1 MSSEGSIWPGAI
13 HYIGCLI
20 TLRNICFPV
29 STFLASLSACSVARA
44 MHAVNSLIVSLVV
57 FSSFFARRR
66 SMGNVLTVPSKRM
79 TSLRWKAVT
88 ATLRGNNYDGCSGRS
103 ALLISRMSLFFLL
116 FLNIKSSGILSLSSV
131 PLSGWPSSVQT
142 RNHRRRFASTEL
154 LHYVSNWRLERIFV
168 LVY

>member
-1 MSSEGSIWPGAI
+1 
-13 HYIGCLI
+13 
-20 TLRNICFPV
+20 
-29 STFLASLSACSVARA
+29 

-116 FLNIKSSGILSLSSV
+116 FLNIKSSGILSLSSE
-131 PLSGWPSSVQT
+131 PLSG
-142 RNHRRRFASTEL
+142 
-154 LHYVSNWRLERIFV
+154 
-168 LVY
+168 

>member
-1 MSSEGSIWPGAI
+1 
-13 HYIGCLI
+13 
-20 TLRNICFPV
+20 
-29 STFLASLSACSVARA
+29 

-116 FLNIKSSGILSLSSV
+116 LFLNIKSSGILSLSSV
-131 PLSGWPSSVQT
+131 PLSG
-142 RNHRRRFASTEL
+142 
-154 LHYVSNWRLERIFV
+154 
-168 LVY
+168 